1 VTARGTALLV
11 FAFAGLA
18 GYLWLGELRP
28 RAHWRG
34 QPAVVAGTPL
44 LRVPPAQVTRV
55 DLEERE
61 ARLTALRHDGRWV
74 DPRGQAWQG
83 DAVSDLLD
91 TLAGLPEIM
100 VVDPA
105 PENPADYG
113 LGADAPRLRLLG
125 ADGRDVLSLEI
136 GERNPAWTGIYAR
149 VAGRR
154 EVVLVGAVL
163 HWELEKLHD
172 AAPPS

>member
-1 VTARGTALLV
+1 VTVRGTALLV

-34 QPAVVAGTPL
+34 QREATAGTPL
-44 LRVPPAQVTRV
+44 LRVPPAKVTRV
-55 DLEERE
+55 DLEERD
-61 ARLTALRHDGRWV
+61 ARLTALRRDARWV
-74 DPRGQAWQG
+74 DPRGHVWESE
-83 DAVSDLLD
+83 AVSDLLD

-105 PENPADYG
+105 PEEPSDYG
-113 LGADAPRLRLLG
+113 LGPDAPRLRLIG
-125 ADGRDVLSLEI
+125 ADGKDVLSLEI

-149 VAGRR
+149 VGGRR
-154 EVVLVGAVL
+154 EVVLLGAVL
-163 HWELEKLHD
+163 HWELEKLHE